1 MSRIAKN
8 GIKIPEN
15 ISYIFDN
22 NILTIKG
29 KHGEVNLKIHEKYT
43 IKNENNEIYVLPLSN
58 NDKSDPTW
66 GTTRAN
72 VANTISGIVSSFSK
86 TLELHGTGYKAS
98 VSGSNL
104 KLQLGFSND
113 INYEIPKDV
122 KIECPKQNIIKISSA
137 NKELLGDVAAKIR
150 SFRKPEPFKG
160 KGIKYENEYI
170 FRKEGKKK

>member
-1 MSRIAKN
+1 MSRVAKN

-29 KHGEVNLKIHEKYT
+29 KNGEVNLKIHEKYT
-43 IKNENNEIYVLPLSN
+43 IKNENNEIYVLPLSK
-58 NDKSDPTW
+58 NDKPDPTW

-72 VANTISGIVSSFSK
+72 VANTILGMISGFSK

-98 VSGSNL
+98 TSGSKLLL
-104 KLQLGFSND
+104 KLGFSHDVEYD
-113 INYEIPKDV
+113 IPEKV
-122 KIECPKQNIIKISSA
+122 KIECPKPTIIKILSV
-137 NKELLGDVAAKIR
+137 NKEILGIVSAKIR